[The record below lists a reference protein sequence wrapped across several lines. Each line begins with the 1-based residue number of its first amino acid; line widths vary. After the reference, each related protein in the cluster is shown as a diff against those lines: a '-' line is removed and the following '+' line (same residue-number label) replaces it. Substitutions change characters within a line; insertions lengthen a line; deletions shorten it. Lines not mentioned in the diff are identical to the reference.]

1 MCMLRSCSLLLSSA
15 LQHPALLQCL
25 AQCTEITPC
34 LLVLEFCPLVSIQSH
49 ETGAQ
54 RHSLNHCMKKKYTI
68 PNLNW
73 GFYFDDPSLI

>member
-25 AQCTEITPC
+25 AQCTEITPY

-54 RHSLNHCMKKKYTI
+54 RHSLNHCMKKNIQYQISTGDFILTI
-68 PNLNW
+68 PV
-73 GFYFDDPSLI
+73 